1 MCTARFPTISHGIP
15 GPMSKGEGYPPL
27 LDIPIPLDIPTP
39 LWTCPSPGHTLP
51 AGNTYP
57 LDIRTHPQKGPGTR
71 DTHPWRGHGI
81 RDTPPPWTDRHLERH
96 YLPAVLF
103 AGSNMEVF
111 QSNVNHSSFRQY
123 GLHHNEQVWTCPG
136 GGSLYSEGQVEW
148 VWTCPGAGLGPYT
161 GIWGRGRPG
170 PAQGPSLADRQTR
183 LKT

>member
-51 AGNTYP
+51 AGHTYP

-71 DTHPWRGHGI
+71 NTHPWRGHGI

-96 YLPAVLF
+96 YLPAALRAVTWRYFSQMSTTHLSDSTGYIIMNKF
-103 AGSNMEVF
+103 EHVRGGPCTVRAKLNEFERV
-111 QSNVNHSSFRQY
+111 Q
-123 GLHHNEQVWTCPG
+123 GL
-136 GGSLYSEGQVEW
+136 
-148 VWTCPGAGLGPYT
+148 
-161 GIWGRGRPG
+161 
-170 PAQGPSLADRQTR
+170 D
-183 LKT
+183 